1 MKQERKVIHVEL
13 LTPPDGYKKHYYFG
27 SIAAIY
33 DVLPK
38 DIVGISKEALW
49 NASHNE
55 EYIGRKSIIRRGV
68 IHTKNGER
76 GKKQDN
82 KDL

>member
-38 DIVGISKEALW
+38 EVVGISKEALW
-49 NASHNE
+49 NTSHNN
-55 EYIGRKSIIRRGV
+55 EYVGRKAIIRGGV
-68 IHTKNGER
+68 IHTKSGER
-76 GKKQDN
+76 GKRDN
-82 KDL
+82 KEQ